1 VIGDWWRYRTAKSK
15 INLFYTNYQ
24 RSVSVLVRCF
34 ARDSNARTLGGDVV
48 KLKGDALQMQSD
60 CPTAKGRFQFLF
72 FLRQRRRKIL
82 FRRDPR
88 LELECNTEDD
98 FLDTKACG
106 GASIQRRIENARSR
120 MGWGITHI

>member
-1 VIGDWWRYRTAKSK
+1 M
-15 INLFYTNYQ
+15 
-24 RSVSVLVRCF
+24 
-34 ARDSNARTLGGDVV
+34 

-60 CPTAKGRFQFLF
+60 CPTAKGRLQFLF

-88 LELECNTEDD
+88 LELEWNTEDD
-98 FLDTKACG
+98 FLDTKPCD
-106 GASIQRRIENARSR
+106 GASIQCRIESARSR